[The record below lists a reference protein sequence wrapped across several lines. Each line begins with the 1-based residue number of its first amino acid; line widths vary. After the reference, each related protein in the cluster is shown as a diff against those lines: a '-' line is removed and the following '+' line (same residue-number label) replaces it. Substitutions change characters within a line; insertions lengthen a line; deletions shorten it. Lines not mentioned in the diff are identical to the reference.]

1 MILIKKYADGRF
13 YETITKKYL
22 KKEEIA
28 SFIENGEKFKIT
40 LAKTGTDIT
49 KKMIAE
55 LTGKSEPETQ
65 SAEKSKFEKSKISKA
80 KKSEKSADDKSLL
93 NISGLTK
100 WVGKLVDKK
109 VNDVLT
115 IMNFPTKD
123 QINEL
128 EKSIKELSAKLQD
141 ITLPE
146 KTQSKPEKKEV
157 MKASAGKKASKSAKI
172 EKVVEIGAV

>member
-1 MILIKKYADGRF
+1 M
-13 YETITKKYL
+13 E
-22 KKEEIA
+22 KEEIA
-28 SFIENGEKFKIT
+28 SIIEKGDEFKIT

-49 KKMIAE
+49 KKVIAE
-55 LTGKSEPETQ
+55 LAGESETEKQP
-65 SAEKSKFEKSKISKA
+65 SEKSKSSKSKNSGKN
-80 KKSEKSADDKSLL
+80 EDDKSML

-100 WVGKLVDKK
+100 WLGKLVDKK

-123 QINEL
+123 QISEL

-146 KTQSKPEKKEV
+146 KSQSKPEKKEV
-157 MKASAGKKASKSAKI
+157 TKASAVKKVSKNVKS
-172 EKVVEIGAV
+172 EKVVEIEAV